1 MSTYTINRGSK
12 QSSSTVF
19 NAEGVEIDASAKG
32 EYVGQ
37 IKRNWSSSRNG
48 PGTNNYY
55 EWNGTTWN
63 KLPQQKGLDLWLQSK
78 DAENFESIK
87 EASKAYG
94 GLGGLKI
101 GPLADTKI
109 DNSPA
114 TLRYPADMLVDP
126 SSDYVVFEFV
136 KYEPPF
142 GKDARLGGGQYGYNT
157 SLAELE
163 KVAVATKDGE
173 VDSLLLPMPQDL
185 SNEMKQNWEGKSFT
199 GVGRAAIAALAG
211 ANFNVAG
218 KQFKDAGNKLK
229 ALQAAVTASALNSIP
244 GVGGNLT
251 LNDITGSTRGI
262 VLNPN
267 AELLY
272 DSPDLREIGMTFKMV
287 PRNEAEAVKIRKIV
301 NAFRAASL
309 PTFGSNGADKPTS
322 DDWNDVT
329 FISVPLLCKF
339 TFMTGS
345 SPHKYIAQFKPC
357 AIRQVQVNYTPDG
370 TYATYHG
377 DAHNGEPGAPVATEL
392 SLQFLETKLI
402 YAQEIQNGY

>member
-1 MSTYTINRGSK
+1 MSTYTINRGTT

-19 NAEGVEIDASAKG
+19 NAEGVEIDSSAKG

-37 IKRNWSSSRNG
+37 IKRVWKSKRNDSDE
-48 PGTNNYY
+48 NKYY

-63 KLPQQKGLDLWLQSK
+63 KLPKQKGLDLWLQSK

-109 DNSPA
+109 DKNS
-114 TLRYPADMLVDP
+114 LRYPADMLVGP
-126 SSDYVVFEFV
+126 ESDYVVFEFV

-163 KVAVATKDGE
+163 KVAVATGDGE
-173 VDSLLLPMPQDL
+173 VDNLLLPMPQDL

-287 PRNEAEAVKIRKIV
+287 PRNEVEAVKIRKIV

-377 DAHNGEPGAPVATEL
+377 DGSKDAEPGAPVATEL

-402 YAQEIQNGY
+402 YVQEIQNGY

>member
-1 MSTYTINRGSK
+1 MSTYTIKRGTT

-19 NAEGVEIDASAKG
+19 NAEGVEIDSSAKG

-37 IKRNWSSSRNG
+37 IKRVWKSSRNG
-48 PGTNNYY
+48 SDKNTYW
-55 EWNGTTWN
+55 EWNGIKWDP
-63 KLPQQKGLDLWLQSK
+63 LPKQKGLDLWLQSK
-78 DAENFESIK
+78 DAENFESIR

-109 DNSPA
+109 DINS
-114 TLRYPADMLVDP
+114 LRYPADMLVDP

-163 KVAVATKDGE
+163 KVPVATGDGE
-173 VDSLLLPMPQDL
+173 VDNLILPMPQDL

-218 KQFKDAGNKLK
+218 TQFKDAGNKLK
-229 ALQAAVTASALNSIP
+229 ALQSAVTASALNSIP

-287 PRNEAEAVKIRKIV
+287 PRNEVEAVKIRKIV

-377 DAHNGEPGAPVATEL
+377 DGSKDGNPGSPVATEL

>member
-1 MSTYTINRGSK
+1 MSTYTIRRGTT

-19 NAEGVEIDASAKG
+19 NAEGVEIDSSAKG

-37 IKRNWSSSRNG
+37 IKRVWKSSRNNSD
-48 PGTNNYY
+48 TNKYY

-63 KLPQQKGLDLWLQSK
+63 KLPKQKGLDLWLQSK

-109 DNSPA
+109 DIN
-114 TLRYPADMLVDP
+114 TLRYPADMLVDA

-163 KVAVATKDGE
+163 KVPVATGDGE

-287 PRNEAEAVKIRKIV
+287 PRNEAEAIKIRKIV

-377 DAHNGEPGAPVATEL
+377 DASKDGEPGAPVATEL